1 MEHILKYFPELT
13 DVQRNQLAQLET
25 LYPEWNA
32 KINVISRK
40 DIENL
45 EVNHILHSLGLV
57 RFVKFTPGT
66 RVMDLGTG
74 GGFPGIPLAVYYPD
88 VSFHLVDRIGKKLK
102 VAQDIAERIGLT
114 NVTFQHGDVKE
125 VKGKFDFVVS
135 RAVMDLGD
143 MVPLVKRYI
152 DSEDRNAVPNGLL
165 CLKGG
170 DLSDE
175 ISKGESYFDFFFLTF
190 FFRFWLPKMSSSYSS
205 ESSFALSR
213 PTYSILTMHQMP
225 PIRSFS
231 LCTTRSEGTSNGSI
245 FRFVN
250 RATYLSSRSSN
261 TTVILSMMVYC
272 PFSLI
277 LDFTYSLWSGRT

>member
-13 DVQRNQLAQLET
+13 EEQRQQMAQLEL

-40 DIENL
+40 DIDNL

-57 RFVKFTPGT
+57 KFVKFMPGT

-74 GGFPGIPLAVYYPD
+74 GGFPGIPLAIYYPE
-88 VSFHLVDRIGKKLK
+88 VTFHLVDRIGKKLR
-102 VAQDIAERIGLT
+102 VAQDIAERICLK
-114 NVTFQHGDVKE
+114 NVTIQHGDVKE

-143 MVPLVKRYI
+143 MVPLVKRFI

-170 DLSDE
+170 DLNAETAKFKNQVLIDE
-175 ISKGESYFDFFFLTF
+175 LSSYFNEEFFKTKKILY
-190 FFRFWLPKMSSSYSS
+190 LP
-205 ESSFALSR
+205 L
-213 PTYSILTMHQMP
+213 
-225 PIRSFS
+225 
-231 LCTTRSEGTSNGSI
+231 
-245 FRFVN
+245 
-250 RATYLSSRSSN
+250 
-261 TTVILSMMVYC
+261 
-272 PFSLI
+272 
-277 LDFTYSLWSGRT
+277 

>member
-13 DVQRNQLAQLET
+13 EEQRQQMAQLEL

-40 DIENL
+40 DIDNL

-57 RFVKFTPGT
+57 KFVKFTPGT

-74 GGFPGIPLAVYYPD
+74 GGFPGIPLAIYYPE
-88 VSFHLVDRIGKKLK
+88 VTFHLVDRIGKKLR
-102 VAQDIAERIGLT
+102 VAQDIAERIGLK
-114 NVTFQHGDVKE
+114 NVTIQHGDVKE

-143 MVPLVKRYI
+143 MVPLVKRFI

-170 DLSDE
+170 DLNAETAKFKNQVLIDE
-175 ISKGESYFDFFFLTF
+175 LSSYFNEEFFKTKKILY
-190 FFRFWLPKMSSSYSS
+190 LPL
-205 ESSFALSR
+205 LSLN
-213 PTYSILTMHQMP
+213 SKL
-225 PIRSFS
+225 
-231 LCTTRSEGTSNGSI
+231 
-245 FRFVN
+245 
-250 RATYLSSRSSN
+250 
-261 TTVILSMMVYC
+261 
-272 PFSLI
+272 
-277 LDFTYSLWSGRT
+277 

>member
-1 MEHILKYFPELT
+1 MEYILKYFPELT
-13 DVQRNQLAQLET
+13 EGQRQQMALLET

-40 DIENL
+40 DIDNL

-57 RFVKFTPGT
+57 KFLKFTPGT

-74 GGFPGIPLAVYYPD
+74 GGLPGIPLAIYFPD
-88 VSFHLVDRIGKKLK
+88 VTFHLVDRIGKKLR

-143 MVPLVKRYI
+143 MVPLVKRFI
-152 DSEDRNAVPNGLL
+152 APEDRNAVPNGLI

-170 DLSDE
+170 DLSGE
-175 ISKGESYFDFFFLTF
+175 ISQYRKQVLIDELSSYFKEDFFKTKKILY
-190 FFRFWLPKMSSSYSS
+190 LP
-205 ESSFALSR
+205 L
-213 PTYSILTMHQMP
+213 
-225 PIRSFS
+225 
-231 LCTTRSEGTSNGSI
+231 
-245 FRFVN
+245 
-250 RATYLSSRSSN
+250 
-261 TTVILSMMVYC
+261 
-272 PFSLI
+272 
-277 LDFTYSLWSGRT
+277 

>member
-152 DSEDRNAVPNGLL
+152 DSEGRNAVPNGLL

-175 ISKGESYFDFFFLTF
+175 ISKYRNKVLIDELSSYFKEEFFKTKKILY
-190 FFRFWLPKMSSSYSS
+190 LP
-205 ESSFALSR
+205 L
-213 PTYSILTMHQMP
+213 
-225 PIRSFS
+225 
-231 LCTTRSEGTSNGSI
+231 
-245 FRFVN
+245 
-250 RATYLSSRSSN
+250 
-261 TTVILSMMVYC
+261 
-272 PFSLI
+272 
-277 LDFTYSLWSGRT
+277 

>member
-1 MEHILKYFPELT
+1 MQEILKYFPELT
-13 DVQRNQLAQLET
+13 EVQRKQFLQLET

-40 DIENL
+40 DIDNL

-57 RFVKFTPGT
+57 KFVKFTPGT

-74 GGFPGIPLAVYYPD
+74 GGLPGIPLAIYYPE

-143 MVPLVKRYI
+143 MVPLVRRFI
-152 DSEDRNAVPNGLL
+152 DSEDRNAVPNGLI

-170 DLSDE
+170 DLTGEVQPFKNQVLIDE
-175 ISKGESYFDFFFLTF
+175 LSSYFKEEFFKTKKILY
-190 FFRFWLPKMSSSYSS
+190 LP
-205 ESSFALSR
+205 L
-213 PTYSILTMHQMP
+213 
-225 PIRSFS
+225 
-231 LCTTRSEGTSNGSI
+231 
-245 FRFVN
+245 
-250 RATYLSSRSSN
+250 
-261 TTVILSMMVYC
+261 
-272 PFSLI
+272 
-277 LDFTYSLWSGRT
+277 

>member
-13 DVQRNQLAQLET
+13 ETQRNQMAALET

-40 DIENL
+40 DIDNL
-45 EVNHILHSLGLV
+45 EVNHILHSLGIIK
-57 RFVKFTPGT
+57 FVKFTPGT

-74 GGFPGIPLAVYYPD
+74 GGLPGIPLAIYYPE
-88 VSFHLVDRIGKKLK
+88 VTFHLVDRIGKKLK

-143 MVPLVKRYI
+143 MVPLVRRFI
-152 DSEDRNAVPNGLL
+152 DSEDRNSVPNGLI

-170 DLSDE
+170 DLTGEVQKFKNHVLIDE
-175 ISKGESYFDFFFLTF
+175 LSSYFKEEFFKTKKILY
-190 FFRFWLPKMSSSYSS
+190 LP
-205 ESSFALSR
+205 L
-213 PTYSILTMHQMP
+213 
-225 PIRSFS
+225 
-231 LCTTRSEGTSNGSI
+231 
-245 FRFVN
+245 
-250 RATYLSSRSSN
+250 
-261 TTVILSMMVYC
+261 
-272 PFSLI
+272 
-277 LDFTYSLWSGRT
+277 

>member
-1 MEHILKYFPELT
+1 MEYILKYFPELT
-13 DVQRNQLAQLET
+13 EVQREQFLQLET

-40 DIENL
+40 DIDNL

-57 RFVKFTPGT
+57 KFVKFTPGT

-74 GGFPGIPLAVYYPD
+74 GGFPAIPLAVYYPE
-88 VSFHLVDRIGKKLK
+88 VTFHLVDRIGKKLK

-143 MVPLVKRYI
+143 MVPLVKRFI
-152 DSEDRNAVPNGLL
+152 DREDRNAIPNGLL

-170 DLSDE
+170 DLSGE
-175 ISKGESYFDFFFLTF
+175 VSKFRNQVLIDDLSSYFKEEFFKTKKILY
-190 FFRFWLPKMSSSYSS
+190 LP
-205 ESSFALSR
+205 L
-213 PTYSILTMHQMP
+213 
-225 PIRSFS
+225 
-231 LCTTRSEGTSNGSI
+231 
-245 FRFVN
+245 
-250 RATYLSSRSSN
+250 
-261 TTVILSMMVYC
+261 
-272 PFSLI
+272 
-277 LDFTYSLWSGRT
+277 